1 MRTFTRTLLAAFL
14 LVSLPFAW
22 AGDFKKGWNA
32 YSSGDYETALAE
44 WQPLAEAGDVEGSY
58 GLGLMYGNGFGVDM
72 NDELALKYYGVAANA
87 GHADAQYNLAVM
99 HQNGWGVPPSDEE
112 ANKWYRLAAE
122 QGVTAAQMAL
132 GRYYSLDFLDSY
144 DPVKAYKWFTL
155 AAKLGEYEANEKRE
169 FLAGRMKAE
178 QVLEA
183 DALVSAWLSDNETIY
198 AGN

>member
-1 MRTFTRTLLAAFL
+1 
-14 LVSLPFAW
+14 
-22 AGDFKKGWNA
+22 
-32 YSSGDYETALAE
+32 
-44 WQPLAEAGDVEGSY
+44 
-58 GLGLMYGNGFGVDM
+58 
-72 NDELALKYYGVAANA
+72 
-87 GHADAQYNLAVM
+87 
-99 HQNGWGVPPSDEE
+99 
-112 ANKWYRLAAE
+112 
-122 QGVTAAQMAL
+122 MAL